1 MPLKRCKRDGKNGW
15 QYGDSGKCMIG
26 PGAKK
31 KAIKQGLAIQYN
43 GGPKF
48 ESRKDAKA
56 DCEDPVKFD
65 EEIMKAAAREADRLV
80 SRDEEKMD
88 DLERNL
94 MDRRDRLAAC
104 S

>member
-1 MPLKRCKRDGKNGW
+1 
-15 QYGDSGKCMIG
+15 
-26 PGAKK
+26 
-31 KAIKQGLAIQYN
+31 
-43 GGPKF
+43 
-48 ESRKDAKA
+48 
-56 DCEDPVKFD
+56 VKFD